1 MDIREELLTALSP
14 TEDQFCAMVEAA
26 SRVLCDDLI
35 EKGEITAQAQLMFSK
50 ELAIAADKMI
60 EACEYHAAE
69 LGVELSDDFLESV
82 RSNII
87 NEILELTDSLIENVT
102 ELLKQADNQVV

>member
-1 MDIREELLTALSP
+1 MDIYEELLTTLTP
-14 TEDQFCAMVEAA
+14 TEEQFCAMVEAA

-82 RSNII
+82 RCNLI
-87 NEILELTDSLIENVT
+87 NEMLELTDSLIENVAA
-102 ELLKQADNQVV
+102 LLNQADQ